1 MTPVL
6 MCVGRVVNNAALLD
20 LPCLQRMLGGADL
33 RVEIF
38 HVISFL
44 LMYASCCGVTCPA
57 QVCHQ
62 SHTRCLLS
70 QADQQAQPSCS
81 KLSCVLL
88 VSDHHIMVA
97 LHLVVS

>member
-1 MTPVL
+1 MNSRLTSL
-6 MCVGRVVNNAALLD
+6 LFRVVNNAALLD

-44 LMYASCCGVTCPA
+44 LMYASWCWTACPA

-62 SHTRCLLS
+62 PHTRCLPS
-70 QADQQAQPSCS
+70 QAHEEQQPERS
-81 KLSCVLL
+81 
-88 VSDHHIMVA
+88 
-97 LHLVVS
+97 

>member
-1 MTPVL
+1 M
-6 MCVGRVVNNAALLD
+6 VNNAALLD

-44 LMYASCCGVTCPA
+44 LMYASWCWATCPA
-57 QVCHQ
+57 QVSHQ
-62 SHTRCLLS
+62 PHAESLLS
-70 QADQQAQPSCS
+70 QADRQEQP

-88 VSDHHIMVA
+88 ASEHGNDHHIIVTLLPMV
-97 LHLVVS
+97 S